1 MSIPDFIY
9 KIKRVGQ
16 TNSFLPLY
24 IAIIAVSSLGS
35 FFLGRLSLGELNRNQ
50 VLSDNNQISEKD
62 QISDKSEQITT
73 KSLQTAQTIN
83 KTQGEGKYVASK
95 NGKLYYS
102 ASCKGANRIKPENRV
117 WFDTES
123 DAQKSGYT
131 WATSCK

>member
-1 MSIPDFIY
+1 MSIHGFFN

-16 TNSFLPLY
+16 AHNFLPLY
-24 IAIIAVSSLGS
+24 ILIIVASSLLS
-35 FFLGRLSLGELNRNQ
+35 FFLGRLSLPEVPVNQ
-50 VLSDNNQISEKD
+50 VLSQSKETAPKNEIAEEKD
-62 QISDKSEQITT
+62 KLVKKSSAVDISSGK
-73 KSLQTAQTIN
+73 
-83 KTQGEGKYVASK
+83 QGRYVASK